1 MKCRI
6 AIIISAVLIAA
17 SVSAKTVKTTRTNL
31 KPKSESV
38 KLSTVKSDL
47 TVVDSVCTDSV
58 EVRGFDKP
66 LYSVKETFLVTNKL
80 SRKIVSLKLTINYID
95 IADRVF
101 NSRTVTVD
109 CNIPSG
115 ATRQLT
121 IKSFDTQKSYYYI
134 RSRRPRAQSTPFQ
147 VAITVDSAT
156 LK

>member
-1 MKCRI
+1 
-6 AIIISAVLIAA
+6 
-17 SVSAKTVKTTRTNL
+17 
-31 KPKSESV
+31 

-47 TVVDSVCTDSV
+47 TVVDSVSTDSV

-80 SRKIVSLKLTINYID
+80 SRRISSITLTINYID

-109 CNIPSG
+109 CSIPSG
-115 ATRQLT
+115 TTRQLS

-147 VAITVDSAT
+147 VAITVDSVT

>member
-1 MKCRI
+1 MKIRL
-6 AIIISAVLIAA
+6 IIILATLIATSA
-17 SVSAKTVKTTRTNL
+17 SAKTVKTTRTNL

-47 TVVDSVCTDSV
+47 TVIDSVSTDSV

-80 SRKIVSLKLTINYID
+80 SRRISSITLTINYID

-109 CNIPSG
+109 CSIPSG
-115 ATRQLT
+115 TTRQLS

-147 VAITVDSAT
+147 VAITVDSVA

>member
-1 MKCRI
+1 MKIRL
-6 AIIISAVLIAA
+6 IIILATLIATSA
-17 SVSAKTVKTTRTNL
+17 SAKTVKTTRTNL

-47 TVVDSVCTDSV
+47 TVIDSVSTDSV

-80 SRKIVSLKLTINYID
+80 SRRISSITLTINYID

-109 CNIPSG
+109 CSIPSG
-115 ATRQLT
+115 TTRQLS

-134 RSRRPRAQSTPFQ
+134 RSRRPRAQSAPFQ
-147 VAITVDSAT
+147 VAITVDSVA

>member
-1 MKCRI
+1 MKIRL
-6 AIIISAVLIAA
+6 IIILATLIATSA
-17 SVSAKTVKTTRTNL
+17 SAKTVKTTRTNL

-47 TVVDSVCTDSV
+47 TVIDSVSTDSV

-80 SRKIVSLKLTINYID
+80 SRRISSITLTINYID

-109 CNIPSG
+109 CGIPSG
-115 ATRQLT
+115 TTRQLS

-147 VAITVDSAT
+147 VAITVDSVT

>member
-1 MKCRI
+1 MKIR
-6 AIIISAVLIAA
+6 IIIILATLIATSA
-17 SVSAKTVKTTRTNL
+17 SAKTVKTTRTNL

-47 TVVDSVCTDSV
+47 TVVDSVSTDSV

-80 SRKIVSLKLTINYID
+80 SRRISSITLTINYID
-95 IADRVF
+95 TANRVF

-109 CNIPSG
+109 CSIPSG
-115 ATRQLT
+115 TTRQLS

-147 VAITVDSAT
+147 VAITVDSVT